1 MRERM
6 LVDFLMYLK
15 YPLGLDYENE
25 VSKFSEEIRYGN
37 TYVRIENEWDY
48 QQVIEKYQA
57 VIRRE
62 AAKLLM
68 NMNIVTD
75 GEGYIYYNDILF
87 AVFKY
92 MLKDSIKVNSC

>member
-1 MRERM
+1 M
-6 LVDFLMYLK
+6 
-15 YPLGLDYENE
+15 
-25 VSKFSEEIRYGN
+25 
-37 TYVRIENEWDY
+37 
-48 QQVIEKYQA
+48 
-57 VIRRE
+57 IRRE

-92 MLKDSIKVNSC
+92 MLKDSIKINSSQKGQEIVRLAEQTTIQKL